1 MLESECEDHEVAAK
15 KNQRSMI
22 ALALILALLF
32 VHEHT
37 QISNEFLEDLELIE
51 ELRQFIEPKDL
62 PESQDTVKQVREN

>member
-1 MLESECEDHEVAAK
+1 VSAESEEKSEESD
-15 KNQRSMI
+15 RSRSHSRSD
-22 ALALILALLF
+22 F